1 MCIGTHECVQNCFQ
15 LFKPIRPHACM
26 SIKVHVPMNL
36 YFITNKI
43 QIVLDLKLCPGYFH
57 LRGYIEYEVC
67 MQGSFGGSLWRNAA
81 TAIVE
86 MPFGR
91 LQPDRD
97 IKGINI
103 TLQNPEIATK
113 TSTTVGK
120 HRRDTISWSTSTLIG
135 DIYGCLI
142 EVSLEW

>member
-1 MCIGTHECVQNCFQ
+1 
-15 LFKPIRPHACM
+15 
-26 SIKVHVPMNL
+26 
-36 YFITNKI
+36 
-43 QIVLDLKLCPGYFH
+43 
-57 LRGYIEYEVC
+57 
-67 MQGSFGGSLWRNAA
+67 MQGSFGVSLWKNAA